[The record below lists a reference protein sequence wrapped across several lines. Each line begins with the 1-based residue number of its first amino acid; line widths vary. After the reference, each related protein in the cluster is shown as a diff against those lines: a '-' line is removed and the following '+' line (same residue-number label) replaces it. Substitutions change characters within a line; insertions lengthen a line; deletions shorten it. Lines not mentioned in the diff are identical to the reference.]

1 MKPSAVNAII
11 QQMTSQGVQF
21 IDVTEAGEKLPVE
34 VLSWAVSYAL
44 QNRLNLRYR
53 INGGHFYIGSAEF
66 VNTMQSSQTSG

>member
-11 QQMTSQGVQF
+11 EHKTVRDTPY

-34 VLSWAVSYAL
+34 VLSWAISYAL

-53 INGGHFYIGSAEF
+53 INGGQFYIGSAEF
-66 VNTMQSSQTSG
+66 VKTMQTPLAGG